1 MMMKCALVLLIS
13 VTTVFADEVSPVE
26 KVVTMM
32 EDLQTQV
39 VTEGKAEATTY
50 DKFACFCKDMSNDKN
65 TAITE
70 AQDSISSLTASINQL
85 TSDRE
90 DLDSDIAEYN
100 AKLELLEKQMREATA
115 TRAEQKA
122 TYDKEKA
129 ELTKGKGDVDNAV
142 EEMKASAAPSF
153 VVVQSVLKTV
163 RQAVLMADA
172 LGQGPKN
179 RQVLTELLQQA
190 PGVPMDSYEGGRAG
204 GIVETIEG
212 LSEDFIDK
220 IAEIKATEVQRI
232 ADFDLLMQG
241 KTDEKKATEKD
252 LKDAQELKDT
262 KMSRIAEDQQAL
274 TATNAQMTDDQAYIK
289 DLTDKCN
296 LKSRQWAQR
305 SQMRSEELTAL
316 ATAITIV
323 KGRVAEK
330 TTSNTVRLMQR
341 ATNPAVSATA
351 ESESED
357 EVDEIVDSEDTSF
370 LQLASARSSISFL
383 QRGAPE
389 ADSARDRVVA
399 LLKAKSA
406 QLGSAVLAALAS
418 HVAADP
424 FAKIKTLIQ
433 ELIERLLQE
442 AADEANHKGWCDKET
457 GKAKQSRKL
466 KSEAVRALNTQLAD
480 NEAKRDELVEDT
492 TRLGTEIQE
501 LEDSLATLTKE
512 RHDESAQNEAT
523 VTEAEEGK
531 AAVQEALEV
540 LDHFYKTAAKAEKV
554 TLVQKGPDDE
564 LPDAGFDG
572 QNSGSQ
578 SASKGII
585 GMLEVILSDFVRTI
599 ETTQKLER
607 ESAADFLELE
617 TSSKVSMGKKTMEKE
632 NKEATLVETNS
643 ALQEDN
649 ESMLDEQALLDKSIQ
664 ELSEL
669 RPACVDTGMSYAD
682 RVAKREQEID
692 SLKEAL
698 CTLDT
703 MGPVQTEGC

>member
-1 MMMKCALVLLIS
+1 MPA
-13 VTTVFADEVSPVE
+13 
-26 KVVTMM
+26 
-32 EDLQTQV
+32 
-39 VTEGKAEATTY
+39 
-50 DKFACFCKDMSNDKN
+50 
-65 TAITE
+65 
-70 AQDSISSLTASINQL
+70 SSEF
-85 TSDRE
+85 D
-90 DLDSDIAEYN
+90 
-100 AKLELLEKQMREATA
+100 
-115 TRAEQKA
+115 
-122 TYDKEKA
+122 
-129 ELTKGKGDVDNAV
+129 DV
-142 EEMKASAAPSF
+142 
-153 VVVQSVLKTV
+153 
-163 RQAVLMADA
+163 
-172 LGQGPKN
+172 
-179 RQVLTELLQQA
+179 
-190 PGVPMDSYEGGRAG
+190 
-204 GIVETIEG
+204 
-212 LSEDFIDK
+212 
-220 IAEIKATEVQRI
+220 
-232 ADFDLLMQG
+232 
-241 KTDEKKATEKD
+241 
-252 LKDAQELKDT
+252 
-262 KMSRIAEDQQAL
+262 
-274 TATNAQMTDDQAYIK
+274 
-289 DLTDKCN
+289 
-296 LKSRQWAQR
+296 
-305 SQMRSEELTAL
+305 
-316 ATAITIV
+316 
-323 KGRVAEK
+323 
-330 TTSNTVRLMQR
+330 
-341 ATNPAVSATA
+341 
-351 ESESED
+351 
-357 EVDEIVDSEDTSF
+357 VDEIADSEDTSF

-664 ELSEL
+664 ELNEL

>member
-1 MMMKCALVLLIS
+1 
-13 VTTVFADEVSPVE
+13 
-26 KVVTMM
+26 
-32 EDLQTQV
+32 
-39 VTEGKAEATTY
+39 
-50 DKFACFCKDMSNDKN
+50 
-65 TAITE
+65 
-70 AQDSISSLTASINQL
+70 
-85 TSDRE
+85 
-90 DLDSDIAEYN
+90 
-100 AKLELLEKQMREATA
+100 
-115 TRAEQKA
+115 
-122 TYDKEKA
+122 
-129 ELTKGKGDVDNAV
+129 
-142 EEMKASAAPSF
+142 
-153 VVVQSVLKTV
+153 
-163 RQAVLMADA
+163 
-172 LGQGPKN
+172 
-179 RQVLTELLQQA
+179 LLQQA

-330 TTSNTVRLMQR
+330 TTSNTVRLMQK
-341 ATNPAVSATA
+341 AAKPVVSASA
-351 ESESED
+351 DFED
-357 EVDEIVDSEDTSF
+357 DIDEIADSDDASF
-370 LQLASARSSISFL
+370 LQLATARSSISFL
-383 QRGAPE
+383 QKGAPVTD
-389 ADSARDRVVA
+389 AARDRVVA

-406 QLGSAVLAALAS
+406 QLDSAVLAALAS

-466 KSEAVRALNTQLAD
+466 KSEAVRTLNTQLAD

-492 TRLGTEIQE
+492 TRLGVEIQE
-501 LEDSLATLTKE
+501 LEDSLQTLTKE
-512 RHDESAQNEAT
+512 RQDESSQNEAT

-531 AAVQEALEV
+531 AAVAEALEV

-554 TLVQKGPDDE
+554 SLVQKGVDDDMPDS
-564 LPDAGFDG
+564 GFGDG
-572 QNSGSQ
+572 QNTGSQ

-643 ALQEDN
+643 ALQEDH

-664 ELSEL
+664 ELNEL